1 MTKELSFLTK
11 DADETAL
18 LGEKL
23 AKIIKPSDL
32 IFLQGDLGSGKTTFM
47 RGFLRGLNFTG
58 KVKSPSYTLLEQY
71 ELELTINHFDL
82 YRFKDQREWDDAGF
96 NEFINSNDI
105 NVIEWPEKAVDVI
118 PTSDLTI
125 FFAYLDDKKRNI
137 LITGN
142 SSRGRQCIDLLS

>member
-47 RGFLRGLNFTG
+47 RGFLRGLNITG

-118 PTSDLTI
+118 PISDLTI

-137 LITGN
+137 VITGN

>member
-1 MTKELSFLTK
+1 MIKELSFLTN
-11 DADETAL
+11 DANETAL
-18 LGEKL
+18 LAEKL
-23 AKIIKPSDL
+23 AKIVKPRDL
-32 IFLQGDLGSGKTTFM
+32 IFLQGDLGSGKTTYM

-71 ELELTINHFDL
+71 YLELTINHFDL

-96 NEFINSNDI
+96 NEFINGNDV

-118 PTSDLTI
+118 PISDLTI
-125 FFAYLDDKKRNI
+125 FFTYLDDKKRKI
-137 LITGN
+137 VIEGN

>member
-23 AKIIKPSDL
+23 AKIIKSSDL
-32 IFLQGDLGSGKTTFM
+32 IFLQGELGSGKTTFM

-118 PTSDLTI
+118 PISDLTI

-137 LITGN
+137 VITGN

>member
-23 AKIIKPSDL
+23 AKIIKSSDL

-118 PTSDLTI
+118 PISDLTI

-137 LITGN
+137 VITGN

>member
-118 PTSDLTI
+118 PISDLTI

-137 LITGN
+137 VITGN

>member
-1 MTKELSFLTK
+1 MTKELSFLTN
-11 DADETAL
+11 DANETAF

-23 AKIIKPSDL
+23 AKIVRSGDL
-32 IFLQGDLGSGKTTFM
+32 IFLQGDLGSGKTTYM

-71 ELELTINHFDL
+71 DLELTINHFDL

-96 NEFINSNDI
+96 NEFINGNDV

-118 PTSDLTI
+118 PISDLTI
-125 FFAYLDDKKRNI
+125 FFTYLDDIKRKI
-137 LITGN
+137 VIAGN

>member
-71 ELELTINHFDL
+71 
-82 YRFKDQREWDDAGF
+82 
-96 NEFINSNDI
+96 
-105 NVIEWPEKAVDVI
+105 
-118 PTSDLTI
+118 
-125 FFAYLDDKKRNI
+125 
-137 LITGN
+137 
-142 SSRGRQCIDLLS
+142 